1 MPEMSK
7 EERNKTLARRYYAEL
22 MSGGDLSFV
31 DKYMAPEFEFSNPTH
46 VDPYKGQEFKN
57 LVTMLRGAFP
67 DVKFTVEHLLAQG
80 DTVVGHWTARG
91 THTGKPLETL
101 KGDIPAKG
109 NPFVIDGM
117 SWLRFNDEGKFV
129 EARINE
135 DTLGLLLQIGAI
147 PAPEG
152 APAPADALTPDGMLG
167 LVHRY
172 FDDLMS
178 QGKFEV
184 IDEIIAERFSF
195 HIPTLPEPI
204 RGKDGMRGFVTGL
217 RTGFPDIKFTV
228 EREIAEGD
236 KAAARWFIEGT
247 HNGPFLGMP
256 PTGNRIKDQGVDI
269 FVFQGGK
276 IAEIWVN
283 ENDLGLMKQ
292 LGAFG

>member
-1 MPEMSK
+1 MSV
-7 EERNKTLARRYYAEL
+7 EENKVLARRYYAEL
-22 MSGGDLSFV
+22 MSGGDLTFV
-31 DKYMAPEFEFSNPTH
+31 DKYFADEFEFTNPTH
-46 VDPYKGQEFKN
+46 VEPYRGQEFKN

-67 DVKFTVEHLLAQG
+67 DVKFTIEHLLADG

-91 THTGKPLETL
+91 THTGEPLKTL
-101 KGDIPAKG
+101 KGDVPALG

-117 SWLRFNDEGKFV
+117 SWLRFKDGKFV

-135 DTLGLLLQIGAI
+135 DTLGLLIQIGAI
-147 PAPEG
+147 PVPGGG
-152 APAPADALTPDGMLG
+152 APPAQLTNEQKLG
-167 LVHRY
+167 LVGRY
-172 FDDLMS
+172 FGELMS
-178 QGKFEV
+178 EGKFEV

-204 RGKDGMRGFVTGL
+204 RGRDGMRGFVTGL
-217 RTGFPDIKFTV
+217 RTGFPDIHFTI
-228 EREIAEGD
+228 ERQIAEGD

-256 PTGNRIKDQGVDI
+256 PTGNKIKDQGVDI
-269 FVFQGGK
+269 FIFQGDK

>member
-1 MPEMSK
+1 MSV
-7 EERNKTLARRYYAEL
+7 EQNKVLARRYYTEL
-22 MSGGDLSFV
+22 MSNGDLSFV
-31 DKYMAPEFEFSNPTH
+31 DKYMLPEFEFSNPTH
-46 VDPYKGQEFKN
+46 VDPYRGQEFKN

-67 DVKFTVEHLLAQG
+67 DVKFTIEHLLAEG

-91 THTGKPLETL
+91 THTGTALKTL
-101 KGDIPAKG
+101 RGDIPAKG
-109 NPFVIDGM
+109 DPFVIDGM
-117 SWLRFNDEGKFV
+117 SWLRFKDGKFV

-135 DTLGLLLQIGAI
+135 DTLGLLQQIGGI
-147 PAPEG
+147 PGPPRPE
-152 APAPADALTPDGMLG
+152 PSSVDANKATVG
-167 LVHRY
+167 RY
-172 FDDLMS
+172 FKELMS
-178 QGKFEV
+178 QGKLEV
-184 IDEIIAERFSF
+184 IDEIIGDRFSF

-217 RTGFPDIKFTV
+217 RTGFPDLHFTI
-228 EREIAEGD
+228 ERLAAEGD

-256 PTGNRIKDQGVDI
+256 PTGNHIKDQGVDV
-269 FVFQGGK
+269 FVFAGGK